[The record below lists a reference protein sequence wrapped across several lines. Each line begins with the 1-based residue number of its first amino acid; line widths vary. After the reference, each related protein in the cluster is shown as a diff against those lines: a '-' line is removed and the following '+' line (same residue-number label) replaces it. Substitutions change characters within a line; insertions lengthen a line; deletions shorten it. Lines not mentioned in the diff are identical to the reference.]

1 MAHETF
7 TKESRTAPQGFFEVE
22 AAGLRWLAAAG
33 PGAAQVVKVRD
44 VEEGR
49 IVLDNVPN
57 ARPSQAAAEAFG
69 HALAR
74 THAAGAEAF
83 GKGPDGW
90 EADGYI
96 GVQEMTMRPEESW
109 GVFFAEQRMLPYALA
124 AHAVGNLDHAGL
136 RTIERV
142 AARLADGVFDD
153 GQPPARIHGDLWAGN
168 ILWSPHGV
176 VMIDPAA
183 HGGHGLTDLAM
194 LSLFGA
200 PHIDVFLEAYAQT
213 AHLADGWRGLIPL
226 HQLHPLLVHSVTH
239 SAAYGTQAVRVAERY
254 L

>member
-7 TKESRTAPQGFFEVE
+7 TKESATAPEGYFEVE

-33 PGAAQVVKVRD
+33 PGAAAVVRVRS
-44 VEEGR
+44 VREGR
-49 IVLDNVPN
+49 IELDNVPN
-57 ARPSQAAAEAFG
+57 ARPSKPSAEAFG

-83 GKGPDGW
+83 GQGPDGW
-90 EADGYI
+90 EGDGYI
-96 GVQEMTMRPEESW
+96 GVQEMSLRPEETW
-109 GVFFAEQRMLPYALA
+109 GVFFAEQRLLPYARA
-124 AHAVGNLDHAGL
+124 AHAVGNLDGAGL
-136 RTIERV
+136 HTIERI
-142 AARLADGVFDD
+142 AERIADGAFDD
-153 GQPPARIHGDLWAGN
+153 GLPPARIHGDLWAGN
-168 ILWSPHGV
+168 ILWSPKGV

-183 HGGHGLTDLAM
+183 HGGHGITDLAM

-200 PHIDVFLEAYAQT
+200 PYIDVILDAYAES

-226 HQLHPLLVHSVTH
+226 HQLHPLLVHAVTH
-239 SAAYGTQAVRVAERY
+239 SAAYGTRAVRAAERY